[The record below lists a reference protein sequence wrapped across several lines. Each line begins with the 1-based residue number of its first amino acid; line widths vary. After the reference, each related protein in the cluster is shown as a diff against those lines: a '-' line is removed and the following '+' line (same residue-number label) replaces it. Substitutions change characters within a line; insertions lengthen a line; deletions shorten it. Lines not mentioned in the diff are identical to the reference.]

1 MVCLLVFINNL
12 NLIRYFGKVKV
23 GERVDVIKRLKV
35 KVNEGFDI
43 IEMLIVVIGL
53 MLLEG

>member
-1 MVCLLVFINNL
+1 M
-12 NLIRYFGKVKV
+12 IRYFGKVKV
-23 GERVDVIKRLKV
+23 SERVDVIKRLKV